1 MLLSLA
7 LAKSKRNYE
16 NYAVVRFHANCT
28 DQQDIIKDFVEGN
41 PSNVHIGKEG
51 INVIDLIVSPDFLE
65 KTLDLAKNV
74 WYMHCKILELD
85 LQRAIDAENLHFR
98 STQIPGKQI
107 GNVQL
112 YFTSL
117 QFCTLGRHTIRKVKF
132 LFKNGILTKLYNF
145 LGKSKLS
152 TTKTCK
158 SPTFSRVFHQKFF

>member
-28 DQQDIIKDFVEGN
+28 DQQDIIRDFVEGN

-51 INVIDLIVSPDFLE
+51 INVIDLIVSPDFLD

-117 QFCTLGRHTIRKVKF
+117 QFCTLGGITIRKVKF
-132 LFKNGILTKLYNF
+132 LFKN
-145 LGKSKLS
+145 
-152 TTKTCK
+152 
-158 SPTFSRVFHQKFF
+158 